1 MSVEK
6 SPDSMNKRHY
16 AFGMLPLTLSVS
28 GWVNVAGLGWQ
39 VIQLMLALTLFMFS
53 GNAMANNRE
62 HQQIALVGTWTHIPD
77 APAVQKPAFP
87 SEGLYRLRV
96 NVDGTLTLL
105 NVIKMK
111 SPSWIVKSRD
121 GRFAYVTNEEDA
133 GTVTALAIDDA
144 GSVRVLNTVS
154 SAGRQPTHATL
165 SPDGKFLFVANYS
178 VANGGAGVTVL
189 PIRSDGTLG
198 ERVQHYPFIPGSGI
212 VQGRQEGGH
221 AHSTTFS
228 RDGQYL
234 YAADL
239 GGDKLHAYRYRPDN
253 AQPLQADA
261 SRDVGFAPGAGP
273 RHMVFSPEGEYAYV
287 ITEMAGE
294 IEAFAVSDHRL
305 TRQGKVKLNGGLD
318 SAEAKSGGAII
329 LSPSGRYLIA
339 THRGTDNHLL
349 VFKIGRD
356 GLPGV
361 PTRYEAGGIEPRALA
376 FDADGNRLYV
386 TNVFTNS
393 VTLFDFDDETGEL
406 QARGEAAT
414 ISTPTDIKFFN

>member
-111 SPSWIVKSRD
+111 SPSWIAKSRD

-154 SAGRQPTHATL
+154 SAGQQPTHATL

-294 IEAFAVSDHRL
+294 IEAFAVNDNRL
-305 TRQGKVKLNGGLD
+305 TLRGKVKLNGGLD

-356 GLPGV
+356 GLPSV

>member
-1 MSVEK
+1 
-6 SPDSMNKRHY
+6 
-16 AFGMLPLTLSVS
+16 
-28 GWVNVAGLGWQ
+28 
-39 VIQLMLALTLFMFS
+39 
-53 GNAMANNRE
+53 MANNRE

-77 APAVQKPAFP
+77 APTVQKPAFS

-111 SPSWIVKSRD
+111 SPSWIAKSRD

-154 SAGRQPTHATL
+154 SAGQQPTHATL

-253 AQPLQADA
+253 AQPLQADT

-273 RHMVFSPEGEYAYV
+273 RHMVFSPKGEYAYV

-318 SAEAKSGGAII
+318 SAEEKSGGAII